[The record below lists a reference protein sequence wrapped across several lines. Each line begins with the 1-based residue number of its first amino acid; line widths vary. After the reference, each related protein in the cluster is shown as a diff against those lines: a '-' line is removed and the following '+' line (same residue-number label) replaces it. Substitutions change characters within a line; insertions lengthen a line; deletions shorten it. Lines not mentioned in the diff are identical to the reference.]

1 MNKTFLVNGMKC
13 EHCKAHVESALKD
26 LCGVNAVEVSL
37 SDHCVNVD
45 FDENKVD
52 AQQMKEAVEAAG
64 RYELEI

>member
-1 MNKTFLVNGMKC
+1 MNKTFVVNGMKC
-13 EHCKAHVESALKD
+13 EHCKAHVALTD

-37 SDHCVNVD
+37 SDHCVNAD